1 MSHIELEQRINE
13 LESKQAF
20 QEDLLEQ
27 LNQQLIE
34 LNQSCQ
40 QQQKYIQLLGQK
52 LSALTPNQ
60 LATEAEETL
69 PPHY

>member
-1 MSHIELEQRINE
+1 MNYEALQQRIDE

-27 LNQQLIE
+27 LNQQVIE
-34 LNQSCQ
+34 ISHYYQ
-40 QQQKYIQLLGQK
+40 QQQKYIQFLGQK
-52 LSALTPNQ
+52 LAALTPNQ
-60 LATEAEETL
+60 LASEAEETP

>member
-1 MSHIELEQRINE
+1 MSQIELQQRVDE

-27 LNQQLIE
+27 LNQQVIE
-34 LNQSCQ
+34 LSHHCQ
-40 QQQKYIQLLGQK
+40 QQQKYIQFLGQK
-52 LSALTPNQ
+52 LSALIPNQ
-60 LATEAEETL
+60 LATESEETP

>member
-1 MSHIELEQRINE
+1 MSYIALQRRIDE

-27 LNQQLIE
+27 LNQQIIKI
-34 LNQSCQ
+34 SHDSQ
-40 QQQKYIQLLGQK
+40 QQQKHIKYLSQK
-52 LSALTPNQ
+52 ISAMTPHQ
-60 LATEAEETL
+60 LATEAEETP